1 MKCKVIYLLKDNMEN
16 NTANQQN
23 LIAAIEAVLFA
34 YGEPITIDKIAKLLN
49 IEKEEVGKE
58 LENLKKE
65 LENENRGLRLIFNDN
80 KVQMATKP
88 EFSHLLQEFIKEEFK
103 ESLTPA
109 ALETISLIAYF
120 GSISRAKIDYFRGVN
135 SSFTLRSLLMRG
147 LIERLEDQKEK
158 GGGYLYQLT
167 FDSLKHLGISKIED
181 LPEFE
186 KYKKLSIINSD

>member
-1 MKCKVIYLLKDNMEN
+1 MEN
-16 NTANQQN
+16 NNVNQQN
-23 LIAAIEAVLFA
+23 IIAALEAILFA
-34 YGEPITIDKIAKLLN
+34 HGEPITIDKIAKLLN
-49 IEKEEVGKE
+49 IEKKEIEKE

-80 KVQMATKP
+80 KVQIATKL

-120 GSISRAKIDYFRGVN
+120 GPISRAKIDYFRGVN

-158 GGGYLYQLT
+158 GGGYLYQLS
-167 FDSLKHLGISKIED
+167 FDALKHLGISKIED

-186 KYKKLSIINSD
+186 KYKKLSTINSD